1 MLELGRKQVLT
12 VIKSVDF
19 GVYLAESADAD
30 RKDQVLLP
38 AKQVPAG
45 AQAGDR
51 VEVFIYKDSQDRLI
65 ATVHEPL
72 CEVGGI
78 ALLKVKQVTKIGA
91 FLDWGLEKDLLLP
104 YHEQT
109 RKVKAG
115 EEVLVVKS
123 NEIAIPV
130 VGCEGNEDF
139 IVINFKV
146 PTGAN
151 KGTEPYD
158 GYALAE
164 DYVHNLAEKE
174 RKAEERKAE
183 KARKIERDKEIRRKR
198 AEIAEKG
205 GK

>member
-1 MLELGRKQVLT
+1 MAVSRKAERELIRKEYLEMVSKFL
-12 VIKSVDF
+12 
-19 GVYLAESADAD
+19 
-30 RKDQVLLP
+30 
-38 AKQVPAG
+38 
-45 AQAGDR
+45 
-51 VEVFIYKDSQDRLI
+51 
-65 ATVHEPL
+65 VH
-72 CEVGGI
+72 
-78 ALLKVKQVTKIGA
+78 
-91 FLDWGLEKDLLLP
+91 
-104 YHEQT
+104 
-109 RKVKAG
+109 AG

-183 KARKIERDKEIRRKR
+183 KARKIARDAEIRRKR

>member
-1 MLELGRKQVLT
+1 MAVSRKAERELIRKEYLELVSKFLMQ
-12 VIKSVDF
+12 
-19 GVYLAESADAD
+19 Y
-30 RKDQVLLP
+30 
-38 AKQVPAG
+38 
-45 AQAGDR
+45 GD
-51 VEVFIYKDSQDRLI
+51 
-65 ATVHEPL
+65 
-72 CEVGGI
+72 
-78 ALLKVKQVTKIGA
+78 
-91 FLDWGLEKDLLLP
+91 
-104 YHEQT
+104 
-109 RKVKAG
+109 
-115 EEVLVVKS
+115 EVLIVKS

-183 KARKIERDKEIRRKR
+183 KARKIARDAELRRTR

-205 GK
+205 DK

>member
-1 MLELGRKQVLT
+1 MVSK
-12 VIKSVDF
+12 F
-19 GVYLAESADAD
+19 LA
-30 RKDQVLLP
+30 
-38 AKQVPAG
+38 
-45 AQAGDR
+45 
-51 VEVFIYKDSQDRLI
+51 
-65 ATVHEPL
+65 H
-72 CEVGGI
+72 
-78 ALLKVKQVTKIGA
+78 
-91 FLDWGLEKDLLLP
+91 
-104 YHEQT
+104 
-109 RKVKAG
+109 AG

-183 KARKIERDKEIRRKR
+183 KARKIARDAELRRKC